1 MSSRFAKRSK
11 QRKVN
16 RVLNTFI
23 AIVFALILFFGW
35 KWLFAN
41 DRSVK
46 ETNASPQLAPVEV
59 ETNEPSNDEQ
69 PSETET
75 ETNEQQPNDNV
86 QETVVEDANS
96 NVIREIVN
104 PSWQPI
110 GTTQS
115 EPHVTQYDKNSVD
128 WKEMLDAIS
137 YATGISSSDLIVW
150 FIGNGGSP
158 NHAVATVSKKDKTE
172 HYKVF
177 IEWVTDEGWK
187 PTKVQQLKEIER
199 RP

>member
-41 DRSVK
+41 DRPVK
-46 ETNASPQLAPVEV
+46 ETNTSPQSVEV
-59 ETNEPSNDEQ
+59 ETNEPPNDEQ

-75 ETNEQQPNDNV
+75 EINEQQSNDTV
-86 QETVVEDANS
+86 EETVVDDPNS

-177 IEWVTDEGWK
+177 IEWVTNEGWK

>member
-23 AIVFALILFFGW
+23 TIVFALILFFGW

-41 DRSVK
+41 DRPVK
-46 ETNASPQLAPVEV
+46 ETNTSPQSVEV
-59 ETNEPSNDEQ
+59 ETNEPPNDEQ
-69 PSETET
+69 PSEAET
-75 ETNEQQPNDNV
+75 EINEQQSNDTV
-86 QETVVEDANS
+86 EETVVDDPNS

-177 IEWVTDEGWK
+177 IEWVTNEGWK

>member
-16 RVLNTFI
+16 RLLNTFI

-46 ETNASPQLAPVEV
+46 ETNASPQRVRVEV

-75 ETNEQQPNDNV
+75 ETNEQPNDNV
-86 QETVVEDANS
+86 EETVVDDPNS

>member
-46 ETNASPQLAPVEV
+46 ETNASPQPAPVEV

-86 QETVVEDANS
+86 QETVVEDPNS

-128 WKEMLDAIS
+128 WKEMLDTIS

>member
-1 MSSRFAKRSK
+1 MPHTSWN
-11 QRKVN
+11 RKEGTKSEQPFCK
-16 RVLNTFI
+16 TFKTKKSESCI
-23 AIVFALILFFGW
+23 EYVHCDCVCAYFIFGW

-59 ETNEPSNDEQ
+59 ETNEPSNDEP

-86 QETVVEDANS
+86 QETVVEDPNS

-115 EPHVTQYDKNSVD
+115 EPHVTQYDKT
-128 WKEMLDAIS
+128 L
-137 YATGISSSDLIVW
+137 LI
-150 FIGNGGSP
+150 G
-158 NHAVATVSKKDKTE
+158 KKCSMPL
-172 HYKVF
+172 VMRQAF
-177 IEWVTDEGWK
+177 LLLI
-187 PTKVQQLKEIER
+187 
-199 RP
+199 

>member
-1 MSSRFAKRSK
+1 M
-11 QRKVN
+11 
-16 RVLNTFI
+16 NTFI

-46 ETNASPQLAPVEV
+46 ETNASPQPAPVEV

-86 QETVVEDANS
+86 QETVVEDPNS
-96 NVIREIVN
+96 NAIREIVN

>member
-1 MSSRFAKRSK
+1 M
-11 QRKVN
+11 
-16 RVLNTFI
+16 NTFI

-59 ETNEPSNDEQ
+59 ETNEPSNDEP

-86 QETVVEDANS
+86 QETVVEDPNS

-177 IEWVTDEGWK
+177 IEWVTNEGWK

>member
-16 RVLNTFI
+16 RILNTLI

-41 DRSVK
+41 ERSVK
-46 ETNASPQLAPVEV
+46 ETNTSPQPVEV
-59 ETNEPSNDEQ
+59 ETNESEANEQ
-69 PSETET
+69 PSEQPS
-75 ETNEQQPNDNV
+75 EQQENNEKV
-86 QETVVEDANS
+86 EETVVDDPNS

-115 EPHVTQYDKNSVD
+115 EPHVTTYDKNSVD
-128 WKEMLDAIS
+128 WKEMIDAIS

-177 IEWVTDEGWK
+177 IEWVTNEGWK

>member
-16 RVLNTFI
+16 RLLNTFI

-46 ETNASPQLAPVEV
+46 ETNASPQPVRVEV

-75 ETNEQQPNDNV
+75 ETNEQPNDNV
-86 QETVVEDANS
+86 EETVVDDPNS

>member
-35 KWLFAN
+35 KWLSSN
-41 DRSVK
+41 DRPVK
-46 ETNASPQLAPVEV
+46 ETNTSPQPVEV
-59 ETNEPSNDEQ
+59 ETNEPPNDEQ

-75 ETNEQQPNDNV
+75 ETNEQPNDNV
-86 QETVVEDANS
+86 EETVVDDPNS
-96 NVIREIVN
+96 NVIREVVN

-115 EPHVTQYDKNSVD
+115 EPHVTTYEKNSVD
-128 WKEMLDAIS
+128 WKEMIDAIS

-177 IEWVTDEGWK
+177 IEWVTNEGWK

>member
-16 RVLNTFI
+16 RIWNTFI

-46 ETNASPQLAPVEV
+46 ETNASPQSVEV
-59 ETNEPSNDEQ
+59 ETNEPANDEL

-75 ETNEQQPNDNV
+75 ETNEQPNGNV
-86 QETVVEDANS
+86 QETVVEDPNS

-187 PTKVQQLKEIER
+187 PTKVQQLKEVER

>member
-41 DRSVK
+41 DRPVK
-46 ETNASPQLAPVEV
+46 ETNTSPQSVEV
-59 ETNEPSNDEQ
+59 ETNEPPNDEQ

-75 ETNEQQPNDNV
+75 EINEQQSNDTV
-86 QETVVEDANS
+86 EETVVDDPNS

-177 IEWVTDEGWK
+177 IEWVTNEGWK
-187 PTKVQQLKEIER
+187 PTKVQQLKKIER

>member
-41 DRSVK
+41 DRPVK
-46 ETNASPQLAPVEV
+46 ETNTSPQSVEV
-59 ETNEPSNDEQ
+59 ETNEPPNDEQ
-69 PSETET
+69 LSETET
-75 ETNEQQPNDNV
+75 EINEQQSNDTV
-86 QETVVEDANS
+86 EETVVDDPNS

-177 IEWVTDEGWK
+177 IEWVTNEGWK

>member
-16 RVLNTFI
+16 RILNTFI
-23 AIVFALILFFGW
+23 MIVFALILFFGW

-46 ETNASPQLAPVEV
+46 ETNASPQPVEV
-59 ETNEPSNDEQ
+59 ETSEQ
-69 PSETET
+69 
-75 ETNEQQPNDNV
+75 ETNEQQQPSEQQTEQEENKEQV
-86 QETVVEDANS
+86 EETVVDDPNS

-104 PSWQPI
+104 PTWQPI

>member
-41 DRSVK
+41 DRPVK
-46 ETNASPQLAPVEV
+46 ETNTSPQSVEV
-59 ETNEPSNDEQ
+59 ETNEPPNDEQ

-75 ETNEQQPNDNV
+75 EINEQQSNDTV
-86 QETVVEDANS
+86 EETVVDDPNS

-177 IEWVTDEGWK
+177 IEWVTNEGWK
-187 PTKVQQLKEIER
+187 PTKVQQFKKIER

>member
-23 AIVFALILFFGW
+23 ALVFGLILFFGW

-41 DRSVK
+41 DRPVK
-46 ETNASPQLAPVEV
+46 ETNTSPQSVEV
-59 ETNEPSNDEQ
+59 ETNEPPNDEQ

-75 ETNEQQPNDNV
+75 EINEQQSNDTV
-86 QETVVEDANS
+86 EETVVDDPNS

-177 IEWVTDEGWK
+177 IEWVTNEGWK

>member
-23 AIVFALILFFGW
+23 TIVFALILFFGW

-41 DRSVK
+41 DRPVK
-46 ETNASPQLAPVEV
+46 ETNTSPQSVEV
-59 ETNEPSNDEQ
+59 ETNEPPNDEQ

-75 ETNEQQPNDNV
+75 EINEQQSNDTV
-86 QETVVEDANS
+86 EETVVDDPNS

-177 IEWVTDEGWK
+177 IEWVTNEGWK

>member
-23 AIVFALILFFGW
+23 AIVFGLILFFGW

-41 DRSVK
+41 DRPVK
-46 ETNASPQLAPVEV
+46 ETNTSPQSVEV
-59 ETNEPSNDEQ
+59 ETNEPPNDEQ

-75 ETNEQQPNDNV
+75 EINEQQSNDTV
-86 QETVVEDANS
+86 EETVVDDPNS

-177 IEWVTDEGWK
+177 IEWVTNEGWK

>member
-16 RVLNTFI
+16 RILNTLI
-23 AIVFALILFFGW
+23 TIVFALILFFGW

-41 DRSVK
+41 DRPTK
-46 ETNASPQLAPVEV
+46 ETNASPQPVEV
-59 ETNEPSNDEQ
+59 ETNEPPNDEQ

-75 ETNEQQPNDNV
+75 ETETNEQQSNDNV
-86 QETVVEDANS
+86 EETVVDDPNS

-104 PSWQPI
+104 PTWQPI

-177 IEWVTDEGWK
+177 IEWVTNEGWK

>member
-16 RVLNTFI
+16 RLLNTFI

-35 KWLFAN
+35 KWLFAD
-41 DRSVK
+41 DRSPK

-69 PSETET
+69 PSETEI
-75 ETNEQQPNDNV
+75 ETNEQPNDNV
-86 QETVVEDANS
+86 EETVVDDPNS

>member
-1 MSSRFAKRSK
+1 VSSRFAKRSK

-16 RVLNTFI
+16 RILNTFI
-23 AIVFALILFFGW
+23 TIVFALILFFGW

-46 ETNASPQLAPVEV
+46 ETNASPQPVEV
-59 ETNEPSNDEQ
+59 ETSEQ
-69 PSETET
+69 
-75 ETNEQQPNDNV
+75 ETNEQQQPSEQQTEQEENKEQV
-86 QETVVEDANS
+86 EETVVDDPNS

-104 PSWQPI
+104 PTWQPI

-177 IEWVTDEGWK
+177 IEWVTNEGWK